1 MASRRRFSYQWRLFI
16 PMVVTLWVIILSIG
30 LWQYNNE
37 KNARK
42 QIISEQLA
50 LINARI
56 LAGQRTDDDMTRF
69 IQFVS
74 DYYRNNPNYD
84 KLRVSVYENNRL
96 ISSVGE
102 PVGLSEEEQ
111 EQEEGLT
118 RTPGVYEE
126 YPDED
131 TSDRYY
137 FYLSSKSPD
146 GRIQVFTVLPFDT
159 DIMRATAPS
168 SKMLLVI
175 VLIGLFG
182 TGLAFYFTR
191 YLGRNI
197 TLLRNV
203 AERAASDPNFIP
215 MQDFPHDELGDIS
228 RQIIVI
234 YNQRSKAM
242 EREKKE
248 HEVALHSIQERARS
262 KRQLTNNINHELRTP
277 IGVIKGYLDTIL
289 DNPDMD
295 EAARTHFLKKAQEH
309 INRLANLI
317 TDVAAITRLEEG
329 GEMITTEELD
339 YHDLVYTIANDVEDS
354 GAVGELVFDF
364 DVPMDCMIIGNYN
377 LLAGMLLN
385 LIKNSAAY
393 SKGTMCELR
402 CTGQDEKFFYFEFRD
417 DGRGVSEEH
426 LPHLFERFY
435 RIDSGR
441 ARKAGGTGLG
451 LPIVQNTILAHGG
464 TITVQN
470 GDLGGLSFKYSLP
483 KAPVNNNQR

>member
-175 VLIGLFG
+175 VLIG
-182 TGLAFYFTR
+182 
-191 YLGRNI
+191 
-197 TLLRNV
+197 
-203 AERAASDPNFIP
+203 
-215 MQDFPHDELGDIS
+215 
-228 RQIIVI
+228 
-234 YNQRSKAM
+234 
-242 EREKKE
+242 
-248 HEVALHSIQERARS
+248 
-262 KRQLTNNINHELRTP
+262 
-277 IGVIKGYLDTIL
+277 
-289 DNPDMD
+289 
-295 EAARTHFLKKAQEH
+295 
-309 INRLANLI
+309 
-317 TDVAAITRLEEG
+317 
-329 GEMITTEELD
+329 
-339 YHDLVYTIANDVEDS
+339 
-354 GAVGELVFDF
+354 
-364 DVPMDCMIIGNYN
+364 
-377 LLAGMLLN
+377 
-385 LIKNSAAY
+385 
-393 SKGTMCELR
+393 
-402 CTGQDEKFFYFEFRD
+402 
-417 DGRGVSEEH
+417 
-426 LPHLFERFY
+426 
-435 RIDSGR
+435 
-441 ARKAGGTGLG
+441 
-451 LPIVQNTILAHGG
+451 
-464 TITVQN
+464 
-470 GDLGGLSFKYSLP
+470 
-483 KAPVNNNQR
+483 

>member
-1 MASRRRFSYQWRLFI
+1 MASRRRFNYQWRLFI
-16 PMVVTLWVIILSIG
+16 PMVITLWIIILSIG
-30 LWQYNNE
+30 LWQYHSE

-42 QIISEQLA
+42 QIISEQLQ

-56 LAGQRTDDDMTRF
+56 LAGQRTDLDMTRF
-69 IQFVS
+69 LQFVS
-74 DYYRNNPNYD
+74 EYYRNNPNYD
-84 KLRVSVYENNRL
+84 KLRVSVYENKRL

-102 PVGLSEEEQ
+102 PIGLSVEEQ
-111 EQEEGLT
+111 EQSEGLT
-118 RTPGVYEE
+118 RTPGVNED
-126 YPDED
+126 YPGVNTPDK
-131 TSDRYY
+131 YY
-137 FYLSSKSPD
+137 FYASNKSDD
-146 GRIQVFTVLPFDT
+146 GRIQVYTVLPFDN

-168 SKMLLVI
+168 SQMLFFIII
-175 VLIGLFG
+175 VGLIGTF
-182 TGLAFYFTR
+182 LAFYFTR
-191 YLGRNI
+191 YLGKNI

-203 AERAASDPNFIP
+203 AEGAASDPNFIP
-215 MQDFPHDELGDIS
+215 MVDFPHDELGDIS

-234 YNQRSKAM
+234 YNQRSRAM
-242 EREKKE
+242 QREKKE
-248 HEVALHSIQERARS
+248 HEIAIHSIQERARS

-295 EAARTHFLKKAQEH
+295 EGSRTHFLRKAQEH

-329 GEMITTEELD
+329 GEMISTEELD
-339 YHDLVYTIANDVEDS
+339 YHDLVYTIANDVEES
-354 GAVGELVFDF
+354 GAAGELVFDF
-364 DVPMDCMIIGNYN
+364 DVPMDCMIEGNYN

-385 LIKNSAAY
+385 LIKNAAAY

-402 CTGQDEKFFYFEFRD
+402 CTGQDDKFYYFEFRD
-417 DGRGVSEEH
+417 DGRGVAEEH
-426 LPHLFERFY
+426 IPHLFERFY

-464 TITVQN
+464 EIIVVN
-470 GDLGGLSFKYSLP
+470 GELGGLSFQYSLP
-483 KAPVNNNQR
+483 KSKSEA